1 MKKIIAGAI
10 VAIPLMMTTLG
21 AKASASEVF
30 VNRGVHPIASRSE
43 VLVNRGVHP
52 ITSRSE
58 VLVNRGV
65 HPIASRSKFI
75 ARARHRVLVPGR
87 WEYRNHHRGWVKAH
101 YEWRY

>member
-10 VAIPLMMTTLG
+10 IAIPLMMTTLG

-43 VLVNRGVHP
+43 VFVNRGVHP

-58 VLVNRGV
+58 
-65 HPIASRSKFI
+65 FI
-75 ARARHRVLVPGR
+75 AQARHRVLVPGR
-87 WEYRNHHRGWVKAH
+87 WEYRNHHREWVRAH
-101 YEWRY
+101 YESRY

>member
-21 AKASASEVF
+21 AKASAAEVFVNRGVHPITSRSEVF

-43 VLVNRGVHP
+43 
-52 ITSRSE
+52 
-58 VLVNRGV
+58 
-65 HPIASRSKFI
+65 FI
-75 ARARHRVLVPGR
+75 ARARHRVLVPR
-87 WEYRNHHRGWVKAH
+87 HWEYRNHRRVGVKAH